1 MIDMTLDIPYIR
13 VGTSYFK
20 IIDKPLISGDKVKV
34 MVRWNRETI
43 ISDHGKSFLN
53 NVLKLDGFCC
63 IPNHFGYEQIVGDF
77 YNMYNELPVKPIN
90 KEFSLEEL
98 EKLIPNSLHF
108 MNHIFGEQTTLGLD
122 YIKLLYEKPTQ
133 TLPILCLVSKER
145 STGKSSFIKW
155 MKAIFGMNMTYIKGD
170 SFGSQ
175 FYSDWASMLI
185 VAIDEVFFDKKEITE
200 RLKYLSTTDKDK
212 VEAKGKDRQE
222 IEFFAKFILCS
233 NNEDNFIQIDEEEI
247 RFWIRKIRPIS
258 TEDVFFLK
266 KLHKEIPYFLKYLQ
280 MRTFFSE
287 QKTRM
292 WFQPEQIMT
301 ASLLKLVNRN
311 KSELLILELL
321 HECFEKMDEEEL
333 KVAPNDLYLLLR
345 KQNNRISISA
355 NEIRNILKRWNF
367 VPEDNT
373 KSYQGI
379 ELLSHGEYVKVDRRG
394 RFYTI
399 KKFLFYKLFD
409 ALMQNED
416 KAL

>member
-1 MIDMTLDIPYIR
+1 MKKNLIYFR

-20 IIDKPLISGDKVKV
+20 MINKPLISGDIVKI

-53 NVLKLDGFCC
+53 DIPKLDGFCC
-63 IPNHFGYEQIVGDF
+63 IPNHFNYQQIVGDF
-77 YNMYNELPVKPIN
+77 YNTYNELPIQPID
-90 KEFSLEEL
+90 KKFVLDEL
-98 EKLIPNSLHF
+98 EKLIPHSLQF
-108 MNHIFGEQTTLGLD
+108 VNHVFGEQMQLGLD

-175 FYSDWASMLI
+175 FNSDWASMLI

-233 NNEDNFIQIDEEEI
+233 NNEENFIQIDPEEI
-247 RFWIRKIRPIS
+247 RFWIRKISSIS
-258 TEDVFFLK
+258 SEDVFFLK
-266 KLHKEIPYFLKYLQ
+266 KLHKEIPYFLRYLQ
-280 MRTFFSE
+280 IRKYFSE

-292 WFQPEQIMT
+292 WFKPEQIMT
-301 ASLLKLVNRN
+301 ASLLKLVNQN
-311 KSELLILELL
+311 KSELMILEML
-321 HECFEKMDEEEL
+321 HECFEKMDEDEL
-333 KVAPNDLYLLLR
+333 KVAPNDLYILLR
-345 KQNNRISISA
+345 KQNSRVSISA

-367 VPEDNT
+367 TPEDNT
-373 KSYQGI
+373 KSYKGI

-399 KKFLFYKLFD
+399 KKFLFYQIFD
-409 ALMQNED
+409 VLMQNEYN
-416 KAL
+416 

>member
-1 MIDMTLDIPYIR
+1 MDLDIPYIR

-43 ISDHGKSFLN
+43 ITDHGKSFLN
-53 NVLKLDGFCC
+53 DISKLDGFCC
-63 IPNHFGYEQIVGDF
+63 IPNHFGYEQIVDDF
-77 YNMYNELPVKPIN
+77 YNTYHELPNQPADKN
-90 KEFSLEEL
+90 FSIDEL
-98 EKLIPNSLHF
+98 EKLIPNSLQFIH
-108 MNHIFGEQTTLGLD
+108 HIFGEQNELGLD

-155 MKAIFGMNMTYIKGD
+155 LKAIFGMNMTYIKGD

-175 FYSDWASMLI
+175 FNSDWASMLL

-247 RFWIRKIRPIS
+247 RFWIRKIRTIN
-258 TEDVFFLK
+258 TEDVFFLE
-266 KLHKEIPYFLKYLQ
+266 KLNKEIPYFLKYIQ
-280 MRTFFSE
+280 TRSYFSQ

-292 WFQPEQIMT
+292 WFKPEQIMT

-311 KSELLILELL
+311 KEEILILELV
-321 HECFEKMDEEEL
+321 HECFEKMEEDEL
-333 KVAPNDLYLLLR
+333 KLAPNDIFMLLR
-345 KQNNRISISA
+345 KQNNRLNISA
-355 NEIRNILKRWNF
+355 NEIRNILKRWGF
-367 VPEDNT
+367 SPEDNT
-373 KSYQGI
+373 KSYYGI

-399 KKFLFYKLFD
+399 KKILFYKIFD
-409 ALMQNED
+409 ALMQD
-416 KAL
+416 

>member
-1 MIDMTLDIPYIR
+1 MMNLDIPYIR

-63 IPNHFGYEQIVGDF
+63 IPNHFGYEQIVDDF
-77 YNMYNELPVKPIN
+77 YNTYNELPVKPID
-90 KEFSLEEL
+90 KEFSIEEL
-98 EKLIPNSLHF
+98 EKLIPHSLHF
-108 MNHIFGEQTTLGLD
+108 INHIFGEQTALGLD

-175 FYSDWASMLI
+175 FNSDWASMLI

-247 RFWIRKIRPIS
+247 RFWIRKIRPIP

-321 HECFEKMDEEEL
+321 HECFEKMEEEEL

-345 KQNNRISISA
+345 KQNSRISISA

-367 VPEDNT
+367 IPEDNT

-379 ELLSHGEYVKVDRRG
+379 ELLSHGEFVKVDRRG

>member
-1 MIDMTLDIPYIR
+1 MNLDIPYIR

-53 NVLKLDGFCC
+53 NILKLDGFCC
-63 IPNHFGYEQIVGDF
+63 IPNHFGYKQIVDDF
-77 YNMYNELPVKPIN
+77 YNTYNELPVQPIA
-90 KEFSLEEL
+90 KEFSLDEL
-98 EKLIPNSLHF
+98 EKLIPNSLQF
-108 MNHIFGEQTTLGLD
+108 IQHIFGEQKEFGLD

-155 MKAIFGMNMTYIKGD
+155 LKAIFGMNMTYIKGD

-175 FYSDWASMLI
+175 FNSDWASMLI

-212 VEAKGKDRQE
+212 IEAKGKDRQE

-247 RFWIRKIRPIS
+247 RFWIRKIRPIQ

-266 KLHKEIPYFLKYLQ
+266 KLYKEIPYFLKFIQTRKY
-280 MRTFFSE
+280 FSE

-292 WFQPEQIMT
+292 WFKPEQIMT
-301 ASLLKLVNRN
+301 ASLLRLVNRN
-311 KSELLILELL
+311 KDEILILELL
-321 HECFEKMDEEEL
+321 HECFEKMDEQEL
-333 KVAPNDLYLLLR
+333 KVAPNDLYLLVR
-345 KQNNRISISA
+345 RQNSKISISA

-367 VPEDNT
+367 SPEDNT

-379 ELLSHGEYVKVDRRG
+379 ELLSHGEFVKVDRRG

-399 KKFLFYKLFD
+399 KKNLFYKLFD
-409 ALMQNED
+409 ALMQKED
-416 KAL
+416 FSLK

>member
-1 MIDMTLDIPYIR
+1 MNLDMPYIR

-63 IPNHFGYEQIVGDF
+63 IPNHFGYKQIVGDF
-77 YNMYNELPVKPIN
+77 YNTYNELPIKPIE
-90 KEFSLEEL
+90 KKFSLEEL
-98 EKLIPNSLHF
+98 ERLIPNSLQFIH
-108 MNHIFGEQTTLGLD
+108 HIFGEQTELGLD

-175 FYSDWASMLI
+175 FNSDWASMLI

-247 RFWIRKIRPIS
+247 RFWIRKIRSIS
-258 TEDVFFLK
+258 SEDVFFLN
-266 KLHKEIPYFLKYLQ
+266 KLHKEIPHFLKFLQ
-280 MRTFFSE
+280 TRTYFSE

-292 WFQPEQIMT
+292 WFKPEQIMT

-321 HECFEKMDEEEL
+321 HECFEKMDEDEL

-367 VPEDNT
+367 NPEDNT

>member
-1 MIDMTLDIPYIR
+1 MDLDIPYIR

-53 NVLKLDGFCC
+53 SVLKLDGFCC
-63 IPNHFGYEQIVGDF
+63 IPNHFGYEQIVHDF
-77 YNMYNELPVKPIN
+77 YNTYHELPNKPAI
-90 KEFSLEEL
+90 EDFPLDEL
-98 EKLIPNSLHF
+98 EKMIPNSMQF
-108 MNHIFGEQTTLGLD
+108 MSHIFGDQIKLGLD
-122 YIKLLYEKPTQ
+122 YLKILYEKPTQ

-155 MKAIFGMNMTYIKGD
+155 LKAIFGMNMTYIKGD

-175 FYSDWASMLI
+175 FNSDWASMLI

-200 RLKYLSTTDKDK
+200 RLKYLSTTDNDK
-212 VEAKGKDRQE
+212 IEAKGKDRQE

-247 RFWIRKIRPIS
+247 RFWIRKIQTIS
-258 TEDVFFLK
+258 AEDVFFLK
-266 KLHKEIPYFLKYLQ
+266 KLNKEIPCFLKYLQ
-280 MRTFFSE
+280 MRDYFSQ

-292 WFQPEQIMT
+292 WFRPEQIMT

-311 KSELLILELL
+311 KGEIIVLELIN
-321 HECFEKMDEEEL
+321 ECFEKMEEDEL
-333 KVAPNDLYLLLR
+333 KLAPNDIFMLLR
-345 KQNNRISISA
+345 KQNSRTDISA
-355 NEIRNILKRWNF
+355 NEIRNILKRWGF
-367 VPEDNT
+367 MPEDNT
-373 KSYQGI
+373 KSYCGI

-399 KKFLFYKLFD
+399 KRILFLKIFD
-409 ALMQNED
+409 AMMQN
-416 KAL
+416 

>member
-1 MIDMTLDIPYIR
+1 MDLDIPYIR

-43 ISDHGKSFLN
+43 ITDHGKSFLN
-53 NVLKLDGFCC
+53 HISKLDGFCC
-63 IPNHFGYEQIVGDF
+63 IPNHFGYEQIVDDF
-77 YNMYNELPVKPIN
+77 YNTYHELPAQPIQ
-90 KEFSLEEL
+90 KDLTIDEL
-98 EKLIPNSLHF
+98 KKLIPNSLQFIH
-108 MNHIFGEQTTLGLD
+108 HIFGEQTELGLD
-122 YIKLLYEKPTQ
+122 YLKLLYEKPTQ

-155 MKAIFGMNMTYIKGD
+155 LKAIFGMNMTYIKGD

-175 FYSDWASMLI
+175 FNSDWASMLL

-247 RFWIRKIRPIS
+247 RFWIRKIHSINV
-258 TEDVFFLK
+258 EDVFFLK
-266 KLHKEIPYFLKYLQ
+266 KLNKEIPYFLKYLQ
-280 MRTFFSE
+280 RRNYFSK

-292 WFQPEQIMT
+292 WFTPEQIIT
-301 ASLLKLVNRN
+301 PSLLKLLSRN
-311 KSELLILELL
+311 KDEVHILELI
-321 HECFEKMDEEEL
+321 HECFEKMDEDAL
-333 KVAPNDLYLLLR
+333 KLAPNDIYILLR
-345 KQNNRISISA
+345 KQNSRIIISA
-355 NEIRNILKRWNF
+355 NEIRKILKRWNF
-367 VPEDNT
+367 TPENNT
-373 KSYQGI
+373 KSYCGI
-379 ELLSHGEYVKVDRRG
+379 ELLSHGEYVKIDRRG

-399 KKFLFYKLFD
+399 KKILFYKIFD
-409 ALMQNED
+409 ALMQSD
-416 KAL
+416 SK